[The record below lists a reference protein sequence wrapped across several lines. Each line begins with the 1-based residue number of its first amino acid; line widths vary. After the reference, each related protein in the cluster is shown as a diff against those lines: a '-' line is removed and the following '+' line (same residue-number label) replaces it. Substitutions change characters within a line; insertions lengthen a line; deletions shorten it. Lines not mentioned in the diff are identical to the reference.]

1 MPRILDDERGA
12 AHHVVHRRD
21 ARVSPR
27 LAGPRRLNSSEDRPV
42 EVSSDVLTPERD
54 QPGGWGAG
62 AAVAASTRSVGPAT
76 KRCSVLRKCDTV
88 PTFTPAGLWMPICAP
103 T

>member
-42 EVSSDVLTPERD
+42 EVSSDVLTP
-54 QPGGWGAG
+54 
-62 AAVAASTRSVGPAT
+62 
-76 KRCSVLRKCDTV
+76 
-88 PTFTPAGLWMPICAP
+88 
-103 T
+103 